1 MSASIPDFSKARVL
15 VAGDVMLDRYW
26 SGPTQRISPEAPV
39 QVVRIQKNE
48 SRAGGAAN
56 VALNVAALGARS
68 RLIGVVGK
76 DEPAQLLRDALASHD
91 VAASFL
97 ESADRPTITKLRVL
111 SRNQQLIR
119 LDFEE
124 SLSVVGAFNRKALLA
139 QFRSALEDAKVVILS
154 DYGKGTL
161 ADAAELVAAARAAKK
176 TVLIDPKGNDYT
188 PYKGASLLTPNMSEF
203 EAVVG
208 KCANEAEI
216 VEKGEKLRRDL
227 NLEALLVTRS
237 EHGMTLIQPGV
248 APLHL
253 PTEAREVFD
262 VTGAGDTVIA
272 TLGAALAAGQD
283 FAHAARLANI
293 AAGIKVGKLGT
304 ATVTV
309 AELERAMRHGHEDD
323 AGVLAEDKLLLRVK
337 EAQARGETVVMT
349 NGVFDVLHTGH
360 VRYLEAARKLGD
372 VLIVAVN
379 DDGSVKRLKGPTR
392 PLNPVADRMR
402 LLAALKC
409 VDWVVPFSED
419 TPARLIGRVLPD
431 LLVKGG
437 DYKPED
443 IAGYAA
449 VKKNGGDVVV
459 LEFHEGYSTTRLIEK
474 AKDGAH
480 HPISK
485 KSGDEPATGGAR
497 PAGPAKEP
505 AETSAPKAPAARAK
519 RSR

>member
-26 SGPTQRISPEAPV
+26 TGPTQRISPEAPV
-39 QVVRIQKNE
+39 PVVRIQKNE

-56 VALNVAALGARS
+56 VALNAAALGAHT

-76 DEPAQLLRDALASHD
+76 DEPAQLLREALKRAN
-91 VAASFL
+91 VGAAFL
-97 ESADRPTITKLRVL
+97 EAADRPTITKLRVM

-124 SLSVVGAFNRKALLA
+124 SLSVVGAFNRKALLQ
-139 QFRSALEDAKVVILS
+139 QFRTALEDAKVVILS

-161 ADAAELVAAARAAKK
+161 ADVAELIAAARAAKK
-176 TVLIDPKGNDYT
+176 TVLIDPKGSDYA
-188 PYKGASLLTPNMSEF
+188 PYRGASLLTPNMSEF

-216 VEKGEKLRRDL
+216 VEKGEKLRAEL
-227 NLEALLVTRS
+227 NLEALLITRS
-237 EHGMTLIQPGV
+237 EHGMTLIQPGQ

-253 PTEAREVFD
+253 PTAAREVFD

-309 AELERAMRHGHEDD
+309 EELQRATRHGHEDD
-323 AGVLAEDKLLLRVK
+323 SGVLTEEKLLARVK
-337 EAQARGETVVMT
+337 DAKSRGETVVMT

-379 DDGSVKRLKGPTR
+379 DDGSVKRLKGPGR
-392 PLNPVADRMR
+392 PLNTVADRMR
-402 LLAALKC
+402 LLAALKS

-419 TPARLIGRVLPD
+419 TPARLIGRVLPN

-437 DYKPED
+437 DYKAQD
-443 IAGYAA
+443 VAGFDA
-449 VKKNGGDVVV
+449 VTKNGGEVVI

-474 AKDGAH
+474 AQQPDS
-480 HPISK
+480 PL
-485 KSGDEPATGGAR
+485 
-497 PAGPAKEP
+497 PAGGE
-505 AETSAPKAPAARAK
+505 
-519 RSR
+519 RSRRRRG